1 MSLRPLKMSVQGV
14 QDEQLGII
22 HTAHTAP
29 ELSTHL
35 TFPGTHI
42 CTHPEI
48 RVTGCHGTEKSERK
62 KERKKAN
69 GKKLPSFHFYALSSY
84 KKIKFKKSS

>member
-1 MSLRPLKMSVQGV
+1 MSVQRV

-22 HTAHTAP
+22 NTAHAAP

-84 KKIKFKKSS
+84 KKIK